1 MKRIFGNPL
10 THENETNFWKHNKT
24 SEYEIELCCSRNGV
38 SGSERNFVHENICGN
53 IIWKLE
59 NDIDLELSR
68 NLIQELD

>member
-24 SEYEIELCCSRNGV
+24 SEYEIELCCSRNCV
-38 SGSERNFVHENICGN
+38 SGSQREILCTKIYGN

-59 NDIDLELSR
+59 NDIALKLSR
-68 NLIQELD
+68 NLIQELE